1 MKNYIL
7 LFLLSFV
14 FMRVSTQELSQEI
27 SLPRAGDILDK
38 TQLDYTTSGASGE
51 EVIWDFRK
59 QTVRD
64 DNYKVSYSGKIDS
77 ILCLSESR
85 TQYKYRLSGDSL
97 LFVGYENA
105 NIRIENKLPAVTLC
119 YPFVYGDS
127 IGSYFYGE
135 GSYSHSLGIS
145 SYGFTSTVADGLGS
159 LLLPGVDTLRQVL
172 RIRHNQYIGQ
182 VYHADSKF
190 MNDSISCL
198 SDSVRQWL
206 KHDPARWH
214 VVHCQWYVPGYR
226 YPVFETFENSIYK
239 SGSLYKHFNT
249 AFYYPLTEQCY
260 LADDP
265 ENRII
270 RDRLAMLDERAFKQ
284 ESNDFSFTSGG
295 EYGNVLL
302 NYMLTSEK
310 QLTLHYQ
317 VDEPVQ
323 LEVIITTISG
333 IVLYHQPVHTVS
345 NGIYTEQVNLA
356 GQGENEFVLCTI
368 VNGQQESQKIICY

>member
-14 FMRVSTQELSQEI
+14 FIRVSAQELSQEI

-38 TQLDYTTSGASGE
+38 TQLDYTTSGASGG

-198 SDSVRQWL
+198 PDSVRQWL

-226 YPVFETFENSIYK
+226 YSKRLRTLFINS
-239 SGSLYKHFNT
+239 
-249 AFYYPLTEQCY
+249 
-260 LADDP
+260 
-265 ENRII
+265 
-270 RDRLAMLDERAFKQ
+270 
-284 ESNDFSFTSGG
+284 
-295 EYGNVLL
+295 
-302 NYMLTSEK
+302 
-310 QLTLHYQ
+310 
-317 VDEPVQ
+317 
-323 LEVIITTISG
+323 
-333 IVLYHQPVHTVS
+333 
-345 NGIYTEQVNLA
+345 
-356 GQGENEFVLCTI
+356 VLCTSILIQLFIILLRNSAILQTTRKI
-368 VNGQQESQKIICY
+368 VLFAIG

>member
-14 FMRVSTQELSQEI
+14 FIRVSAQELSQET

-77 ILCLSESR
+77 ILGLSESR

-145 SYGFTSTVADGLGS
+145 SY
-159 LLLPGVDTLRQVL
+159 
-172 RIRHNQYIGQ
+172 
-182 VYHADSKF
+182 
-190 MNDSISCL
+190 
-198 SDSVRQWL
+198 
-206 KHDPARWH
+206 
-214 VVHCQWYVPGYR
+214 
-226 YPVFETFENSIYK
+226 
-239 SGSLYKHFNT
+239 
-249 AFYYPLTEQCY
+249 
-260 LADDP
+260 
-265 ENRII
+265 
-270 RDRLAMLDERAFKQ
+270 
-284 ESNDFSFTSGG
+284 
-295 EYGNVLL
+295 
-302 NYMLTSEK
+302 
-310 QLTLHYQ
+310 
-317 VDEPVQ
+317 
-323 LEVIITTISG
+323 
-333 IVLYHQPVHTVS
+333 
-345 NGIYTEQVNLA
+345 
-356 GQGENEFVLCTI
+356 
-368 VNGQQESQKIICY
+368 